1 MAARTDQLK
10 KGQKVALW
18 ATAVTLLIAA
28 LKAVVGGLFHSK
40 VLVADA
46 FHSAADT
53 VAILA
58 SAFGL
63 WLASREKSR
72 RFPYGLYKAE
82 TLVTLVIGALISWAG
97 IELLLDGYHKL
108 LSRPPLIRFPV
119 LPAAVSAVSMAV
131 AFVIARKERE
141 TGRAINSQS
150 LLANAAESMLDIV
163 SSMVVLFGILMAYW
177 QIRYVEGAVIILI
190 SVLVLKLGLESAWR
204 SLLVLLDANLDEP
217 LQRQIEETLLD
228 IPGVK
233 EVKDIKIRQAGPVRM
248 VELKFAANPSISI
261 YQGHGIADDI
271 EQRVGL
277 KFPTVESVFVHVEPS
292 HQDKIRAIVPVSDI
306 NGLDSRVYGHFGRA
320 PYYVIL
326 SIDRHEAV
334 IEDFYLNEFLDRKR
348 HIGLHVVKVIIPYG
362 LDMLFTNRIGEIA
375 FSMLKENYVDI
386 YRIEGENLTVRTVV
400 ELYRQNRLTR
410 ILEPTH
416 SIEEAEVETGEGD

>member
-1 MAARTDQLK
+1 MPARTDQLK

-119 LPAAVSAVSMAV
+119 LPVAVSAVSMAV

-204 SLLVLLDANLDEP
+204 SL
-217 LQRQIEETLLD
+217 
-228 IPGVK
+228 
-233 EVKDIKIRQAGPVRM
+233 
-248 VELKFAANPSISI
+248 FAWSN
-261 YQGHGIADDI
+261 
-271 EQRVGL
+271 
-277 KFPTVESVFVHVEPS
+277 
-292 HQDKIRAIVPVSDI
+292 
-306 NGLDSRVYGHFGRA
+306 
-320 PYYVIL
+320 
-326 SIDRHEAV
+326 
-334 IEDFYLNEFLDRKR
+334 
-348 HIGLHVVKVIIPYG
+348 
-362 LDMLFTNRIGEIA
+362 
-375 FSMLKENYVDI
+375 
-386 YRIEGENLTVRTVV
+386 
-400 ELYRQNRLTR
+400 
-410 ILEPTH
+410 
-416 SIEEAEVETGEGD
+416 